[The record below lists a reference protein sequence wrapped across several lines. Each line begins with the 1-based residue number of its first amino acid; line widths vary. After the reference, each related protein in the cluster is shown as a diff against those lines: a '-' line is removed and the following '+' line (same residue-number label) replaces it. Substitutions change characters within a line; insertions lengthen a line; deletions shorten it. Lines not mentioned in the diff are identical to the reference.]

1 MVLVRFSERAQQD
14 LQEIDEYLSGHAA
27 PNVADNYM
35 VAFEG
40 HANVLRDFPRSG
52 APRPKL
58 GKDVRMVVEWPYVML
73 YRPVGEEVVI
83 LRVLDGRRRITR
95 KLVRSE
101 GD

>member
-1 MVLVRFSERAQQD
+1 
-14 LQEIDEYLSGHAA
+14 
-27 PNVADNYM
+27 
-35 VAFEG
+35 
-40 HANVLRDFPRSG
+40 
-52 APRPKL
+52 
-58 GKDVRMVVEWPYVML
+58 MVVEWPYVML